1 MPNGPLSDTRFSG
14 FIAAHVAWVGSVSTI
29 LFTMLRK
36 LGLLRITDAQLA
48 AASAARGFHETL
60 DDSTHAG
67 VAFVPAL
74 PAVTQVTVMAG
85 GEDAQSQG
93 QAFVKS

>member
-1 MPNGPLSDTRFSG
+1 M
-14 FIAAHVAWVGSVSTI
+14 GSVSI
-29 LFTMLRK
+29 IVFTSLRK
-36 LGLLRITDAQLA
+36 LGLLRITDDMLA

-60 DDSTHAG
+60 DASTHAG

-74 PAVTQVTVMAG
+74 PAVTQVTVMAE
-85 GEDAQSQG
+85 GEDTQSQG